1 VRCQLKWQKAH
12 GGGTH
17 RERVNGGA
25 AAPNLACSV
34 VDSSC
39 GVVKWHLRGSETAA
53 GAQFR

>member
-1 VRCQLKWQKAH
+1 VPAKMAESA

-34 VDSSC
+34 VDSNG